1 MCSSQSDGLSN
12 IRLVHDVFTTTEAT
26 SITSVAQAQH
36 FPELSNHTIRQFY
49 YEIGDCI
56 ETLGDTIF
64 EKENEELQV
73 NCIGLGHYRNTVQL
87 RGTHSH

>member
-12 IRLVHDVFTTTEAT
+12 IRLVRDVFTTT

-36 FPELSNHTIRQFY
+36 FPQLSNHTIRQFY

-56 ETLGDTIF
+56 ETLGDSIF

-73 NCIGLGHYRNTVQL
+73 NCIGLGHYRKTVQL
-87 RGTHSH
+87 RGTQSLM